1 MTNSLNNPT
10 DLKSA
15 VNEFGSSASR
25 EFHNF
30 LEDIDDLVKQTTSLT
45 GDELTRAKAK
55 LSARVAS
62 ARQTASSMA
71 HDVAGRAKKGAKA
84 TDRYVHEQ
92 PWKVIGA
99 GAAIAFLVGFAL
111 ARRN

>member
-1 MTNSLNNPT
+1 MTNTTNNPT
-10 DLKSA
+10 NLKAA
-15 VNEFGSSASR
+15 VSEFGSSASR
-25 EFHNF
+25 EFHNV

-45 GDELTRAKAK
+45 GDELARAKAK
-55 LSARVAS
+55 LSARIAS
-62 ARQTASSMA
+62 ARESVSGMA

-99 GAAIAFLVGFAL
+99 SAAIAFLVGFAL